1 MVTPILLSKIAFD
14 KSYATTFPFTSNGGN
29 QVVKNRLQIANN
41 VTGVIVYDS
50 TQTSYT
56 LYHTLAENT
65 LTNGTYYNARLKTYD
80 VADVESEWS
89 NTIQFYCLATPTLV
103 FQNLPSTINNST
115 QLFEA
120 LYSQSN
126 SETIAQYQFTLY
138 DSLNNIV
145 SQ

>member
-1 MVTPILLSKIAFD
+1 MVTPILLSKLAFD

-41 VTGVIVYDS
+41 VTGVVVYDS
-50 TQTSYT
+50 TQTTYQ

-80 VADVESEWS
+80 VANNESEWS
-89 NTIQFYCLATPTLV
+89 NTIQFYCFQTPTLT
-103 FQNLPSTINNST
+103 FQNFQSTINNST

-120 LYSQSN
+120 LYSQFN
-126 SETIAQYQFTLY
+126 GEPIATYQFT
-138 DSLNNIV
+138 
-145 SQ
+145 